1 MLDLGGCLLLD
12 ADNLASAVHLLSEQ
26 TPHPSSENIGL
37 IRYKLKAGRVG
48 ENFKAQKQITGS

>member
-48 ENFKAQKQITGS
+48 ENFKA